1 MTNEKLIKRMLQR
14 NIFLAFTEG
23 EECKGFSVP
32 QDQHHHK
39 NLVWIGKN
47 QEQIKAITKT
57 EWNTAISK

>member
-1 MTNEKLIKRMLQR
+1 MLQR